1 MSVVAECLPICKQTG
16 IHYPLPHT
24 KPTSI
29 GNSAKVLLLWRLLH
43 KLIIV
48 TKYYGHLVSV
58 GDGVTHAKLT
68 LAAMDYDCPEF
79 YCLPVNMD
87 AGSRELL
94 LAIAWLLAN
103 KNILDVLYQTKLQNF
118 VQEMD
123 FDSGKLPNQAV
134 YIHPTLQLVVH
145 FTPLHLSAVRT
156 DSEIYRLRYTRP
168 SPPLPPERASS
179 TQPTW
184 RRLGRGS
191 IYSTQ
196 LKAWYQNAPA

>member
-16 IHYPLPHT
+16 IYYPLPHT

-123 FDSGKLPNQAV
+123 FDSGKLPNQ
-134 YIHPTLQLVVH
+134 
-145 FTPLHLSAVRT
+145 
-156 DSEIYRLRYTRP
+156 
-168 SPPLPPERASS
+168 
-179 TQPTW
+179 
-184 RRLGRGS
+184 
-191 IYSTQ
+191 
-196 LKAWYQNAPA
+196 